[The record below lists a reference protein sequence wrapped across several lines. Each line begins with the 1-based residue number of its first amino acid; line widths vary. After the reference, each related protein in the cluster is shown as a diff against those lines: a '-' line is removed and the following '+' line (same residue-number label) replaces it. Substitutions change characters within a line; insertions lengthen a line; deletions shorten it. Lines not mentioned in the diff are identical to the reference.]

1 MTSTHTASS
10 TDALSTTDTPTDIPP
25 TNTNAVADDDN
36 DTSDA
41 SSFSDPYDEEDRPEQ
56 SNTAAAGAQ
65 AGGEV
70 DDDYAMTFE
79 SDGEA
84 GSNSPEDSNGA
95 VDQHEVVHSAPAPL
109 SGTETAPPSLDTIP
123 STTNTTTG
131 PIDNSSLNHITSPP
145 TTFSEPAPL
154 AADGGS
160 DPAMSETA
168 QAPSQPP
175 PAHSYES
182 ITKGEI
188 DIQQLLDNITASAET
203 NASSANGTPTA
214 TTVSSPTFPP
224 GPPGPTG
231 PSTLPSHSSLPP
243 RPQVLQKPA
252 MHPAY
257 ASQDDI
263 RKYHAGPSFA
273 VPPGSTAYRA
283 PGMPMPIIAAGAP
296 GTKTDARNILP
307 PPPAASFNAPP
318 SLPAPPSSTL
328 PPHPK
333 QDRPQNSVDA
343 GDAEDAGEIQWGA
356 DIQNLYDKFLA
367 DERMYV
373 SEGLWDRFPSG
384 SRLFIG
390 NLPTEKVTKRDIF
403 YIFHK
408 FGRLAQVSIKQ
419 AYGFVQFHDIKS
431 CHAALQREQGQEIR
445 GRKMHLEISKP
456 QKNTR
461 QAGSGQAQPATQR
474 RSRSPDHARGGGSGR
489 GGQGRNQ
496 PQAYDRYD
504 GRALASPREGDHR
517 GSAAR
522 GREDYRPLRSP
533 SPQRGAF
540 RGRDEYAQNRGR
552 ESYGGHDGRHT
563 RSRSP
568 VYDRRDGGRY
578 RERSIS
584 PRRREMDEDAAL
596 GIPRRDARDVPE
608 VQIILLEELDRNFIS
623 WVEND
628 IRGRGLKTEVMFLS
642 ARLPV
647 DVVIRRQIMEGVL
660 AVVKLTHKSQQTSRI
675 PLQVFDR
682 TRGADNVRFDEYEDL
697 EPRIAAELVI
707 REKQKQLTTPA
718 PAPVAYGQPAGQ
730 QYGAPAAQAAPNLGS
745 IVGQLDNATLQK
757 LLGTLNAPIQSPA
770 PQQQQAPA
778 NGQVDLA
785 GILGG
790 LMGKSAQQPQQQQY
804 PPQQQNQYS
813 SQQAQ
818 YPPQGATPDL
828 GALLGAAGLGQQS
841 HMQGGQSAED
851 VQNIMAQLAR
861 FRQ

>member
-10 TDALSTTDTPTDIPP
+10 TDAPTDNLP
-25 TNTNAVADDDN
+25 TNTNATADDDN

-41 SSFSDPYDEEDRPEQ
+41 ASNFSDPYDEEDKPEQ
-56 SNTAAAGAQ
+56 SNAAAPGAQ

-84 GSNSPEDSNGA
+84 DSNSPEDSSEA
-95 VDQHEVVHSAPAPL
+95 VDQHEVVQSAPAPL
-109 SGTETAPPSLDTIP
+109 SGSETAPSPLDAIP
-123 STTNTTTG
+123 SITNTTTERA
-131 PIDNSSLNHITSPP
+131 DNSSLNPITSPP
-145 TTFSEPAPL
+145 TTSSEPAPL
-154 AADGGS
+154 AAVDGGS
-160 DPAMSETA
+160 DPAMSETVQA
-168 QAPSQPP
+168 QSQPP

-182 ITKGEI
+182 IAKGEI
-188 DIQQLLDNITASAET
+188 DIQQLLDNITANAEI
-203 NASSANGTPTA
+203 NATSANGTPTA

-283 PGMPMPIIAAGAP
+283 PGMPMPLISSGAP
-296 GTKTDARNILP
+296 GTKADARNILP
-307 PPPAASFNAPP
+307 PPPAASFNAPS

-333 QDRPQNSVDA
+333 QDRAQTSVEA

-356 DIQNLYDKFLA
+356 DVQSLYDKFLA

-373 SEGLWDRFPSG
+373 SEGLWDRFPAG

-461 QAGSGQAQPATQR
+461 QAGPGQAQPATQR
-474 RSRSPDHARGGGSGR
+474 RSRSPEHQRGGGGGR

-496 PQAYDRYD
+496 PQGYDRYD
-504 GRALASPREGDHR
+504 GRAVASPREGDHR
-517 GSAAR
+517 GAATR
-522 GREDYRPLRSP
+522 GREDYRALRSP
-533 SPQRGAF
+533 SPQRGGF
-540 RGRDEYAQNRGR
+540 RGGRDEYGGQQRGR
-552 ESYGGHDGRHT
+552 DSYGGHDGRHT

-578 RERSIS
+578 RERSPS

-623 WVEND
+623 WVEAE
-628 IRGRGLKTEVMFLS
+628 IRGRGLKSEVMFLS

-647 DVVIRRQIMEGVL
+647 DVVVRRQIMEGVL
-660 AVVKLTHKSQQTSRI
+660 AVVKLTHKAQQTSRI

-707 REKQKQLTTPA
+707 REKQKQLTAPA
-718 PAPVAYGQPAGQ
+718 PAAPTYGQQAGQ
-730 QYGAPAAQAAPNLGS
+730 QYGAPAAQATPNLGS

-757 LLGTLNAPIQSPA
+757 LLGTLNAPIQSPT
-770 PQQQQAPA
+770 PQQQQQNQG

-790 LMGKSAQQPQQQQY
+790 LMGKSAQQPQQQQQYPSQQQAHY
-804 PPQQQNQYS
+804 PPQSAAQN
-813 SQQAQ
+813 
-818 YPPQGATPDL
+818 L
-828 GALLGAAGLGQQS
+828 GALLGAAGLGQQAQRQ
-841 HMQGGQSAED
+841 MQGGQSAED

>member
-1 MTSTHTASS
+1 MTSTHTAPSA
-10 TDALSTTDTPTDIPP
+10 DAPSETATPTDNIPP
-25 TNTNAVADDDN
+25 NATAAADDDN
-36 DTSDA
+36 ESSDA
-41 SSFSDPYDEEDRPEQ
+41 SSFSDPYDEDDKPEQ
-56 SNTAAAGAQ
+56 NNTAAPGAQ
-65 AGGEV
+65 SGGEV

-79 SDGEA
+79 SDGEM
-84 GSNSPEDSNGA
+84 GSNSPEESGEA
-95 VDQHEVVHSAPAPL
+95 AEQQEVVASAPAPIPG
-109 SGTETAPPSLDTIP
+109 SETAPSPLDTIL
-123 STTNTTTG
+123 SIANTTTA
-131 PIDNSSLNHITSPP
+131 PTNDPSLNSITSPP
-145 TTFSEPAPL
+145 TTSSEHAPL
-154 AADGGS
+154 AVDGGS
-160 DPAMSETA
+160 DPAMSEKA
-168 QAPSQPP
+168 QAQSQPP

-188 DIQQLLDNITASAET
+188 DIQQLLDNITANAEV
-203 NASSANGTPTA
+203 NASASGTPTA

-224 GPPGPTG
+224 PDQSGPPTFPSY
-231 PSTLPSHSSLPP
+231 STLPAHSSLPP

-318 SLPAPPSSTL
+318 SLPAPPSSVL

-333 QDRPQNSVDA
+333 QDRAQNSTEA

-356 DIQNLYDKFLA
+356 DVQNLYDKFLA

-373 SEGLWDRFPSG
+373 SEGLWDRFPAG

-419 AYGFVQFHDIKS
+419 AYGFVQFHDIKA

-474 RSRSPDHARGGGSGR
+474 RSRSPDHQRGGGGGR

-496 PQAYDRYD
+496 PQGYDRYD
-504 GRALASPREGDHR
+504 GRAVASPREGDHR
-517 GSAAR
+517 GAAAR
-522 GREDYRPLRSP
+522 GREDYRTVRSP
-533 SPQRGAF
+533 SPQRGGF
-540 RGRDEYAQNRGR
+540 RGRDEYGQNRGR
-552 ESYGGHDGRHT
+552 DSYGGHDGRSA

-578 RERSIS
+578 RERSPS

-596 GIPRRDARDVPE
+596 GIPRRSAHDVPE

-623 WVEND
+623 WVESE
-628 IRGRGLKTEVMFLS
+628 IRGRGLKSEVMFLS

-647 DVVIRRQIMEGVL
+647 DVVVRRQILEGVL
-660 AVVKLTHKSQQTSRI
+660 AVVKLTHKAQETSRI

-682 TRGADNVRFDEYEDL
+682 TRGADNVRFDEYENL

-707 REKQKQLTTPA
+707 REKQKQLTAPA
-718 PAPVAYGQPAGQ
+718 PAPVAYGQPGGQ
-730 QYGAPAAQAAPNLGS
+730 QYGAPAAQPAPNLGS

-757 LLGTLNAPIQSPA
+757 LLGTLNAPIQSPT
-770 PQQQQAPA
+770 QQQQAPA

-790 LMGKSAQQPQQQQY
+790 LMGKPAQPQQQQPQQY
-804 PPQQQNQYS
+804 PPQQQNQY
-813 SQQAQ
+813 
-818 YPPQGATPDL
+818 PPQGGAAQNL
-828 GALLGAAGLGQQS
+828 GALLGAAGLGQQAQAQV
-841 HMQGGQSAED
+841 QGGQSAED

>member
-1 MTSTHTASS
+1 MQPYSVSKARKSEGGRCVSLMPPLIYHEPILTST
-10 TDALSTTDTPTDIPP
+10 D
-25 TNTNAVADDDN
+25 
-36 DTSDA
+36 
-41 SSFSDPYDEEDRPEQ
+41 
-56 SNTAAAGAQ
+56 
-65 AGGEV
+65 
-70 DDDYAMTFE
+70 
-79 SDGEA
+79 
-84 GSNSPEDSNGA
+84 
-95 VDQHEVVHSAPAPL
+95 
-109 SGTETAPPSLDTIP
+109 
-123 STTNTTTG
+123 
-131 PIDNSSLNHITSPP
+131 
-145 TTFSEPAPL
+145 
-154 AADGGS
+154 
-160 DPAMSETA
+160 
-168 QAPSQPP
+168 
-175 PAHSYES
+175 
-182 ITKGEI
+182 
-188 DIQQLLDNITASAET
+188 
-203 NASSANGTPTA
+203 
-214 TTVSSPTFPP
+214 
-224 GPPGPTG
+224 
-231 PSTLPSHSSLPP
+231 
-243 RPQVLQKPA
+243 
-252 MHPAY
+252 
-257 ASQDDI
+257 
-263 RKYHAGPSFA
+263 
-273 VPPGSTAYRA
+273 
-283 PGMPMPIIAAGAP
+283 
-296 GTKTDARNILP
+296 
-307 PPPAASFNAPP
+307 
-318 SLPAPPSSTL
+318 
-328 PPHPK
+328 
-333 QDRPQNSVDA
+333 
-343 GDAEDAGEIQWGA
+343 
-356 DIQNLYDKFLA
+356 
-367 DERMYV
+367 
-373 SEGLWDRFPSG
+373 
-384 SRLFIG
+384 
-390 NLPTEKVTKRDIF
+390 
-403 YIFHK
+403 
-408 FGRLAQVSIKQ
+408 
-419 AYGFVQFHDIKS
+419 
-431 CHAALQREQGQEIR
+431 
-445 GRKMHLEISKP
+445 LEISKP

-474 RSRSPDHARGGGSGR
+474 RSGSPDHSRGGGSAR

-496 PQAYDRYD
+496 PQGYDRYD

-533 SPQRGAF
+533 SPQRGGF
-540 RGRDEYAQNRGR
+540 RGRDDYAQNRGR
-552 ESYGGHDGRHT
+552 DSYGGHDGRHT

-660 AVVKLTHKSQQTSRI
+660 AVVKLTHKAQQTSRI

-718 PAPVAYGQPAGQ
+718 PAPVSYGQPAGQ

-757 LLGTLNAPIQSPA
+757 LLGTLNAPIQPPT

-778 NGQVDLA
+778 NSQVDLA

-804 PPQQQNQYS
+804 PPQQQNQYP

-818 YPPQGATPDL
+818 YPIQGVTPDL
-828 GALLGAAGLGQQS
+828 GALLGAAGLGQQA
-841 HMQGGQSAED
+841 HVQGGQSAED